1 LLVTYL
7 NRKKYSQYYVNVD
20 PDQDDKATEIR
31 LCSLKR
37 PHMRAFHCAW
47 WSFFNAFF
55 IWFAITPLQSE
66 IRTSL
71 GLSTQQMWTA
81 SIVGVGGTIFLR
93 FLLGPLC
100 DKYGSRILMSAVL
113 CAASIPTAMTG
124 LVNSAAGLA
133 VLRLFIGIA
142 GGSFVMC
149 QYWTTRFFTKEIVGT
164 ANAVVGGWGNLG
176 GGVTQLVMGSALF
189 PLFKLFF
196 SDLPPADAAT
206 MAWRTVCVVPAVVA
220 FATGLT
226 ILFISDDAP
235 TGNYTELKKRGSMPE
250 VSAATSF
257 RVGAMNLNTWILFVH
272 YACCFGVE
280 LTMHNASSL
289 YFKDHFGLSTSS
301 AAAVSSIFGWMLIFT
316 RAMGGW
322 LSDKAN
328 SRWGMRG
335 RLWTHTIAI
344 AGEGA
349 AVLIFANTKT
359 LGLAIFIMV
368 IFSIFC
374 QGATG
379 TTYGIVPYV
388 DPPSTGSISGIVG
401 AGGNVGAVCFGLGF
415 RQLAPDANSAFAIM
429 GATVLGSTI
438 LSAFVSI
445 KGSSGLLWGTDDA
458 PKQTLAAPEKF
469 DESDAEEINL

>member
-1 LLVTYL
+1 
-7 NRKKYSQYYVNVD
+7 VNVD

-31 LCSLKR
+31 LCQFKR

-47 WSFFNAFF
+47 FSFFNAFF

-71 GLSTQQMWTA
+71 KLSTQQMWTA

-100 DKYGSRILMSAVL
+100 DKYGSRILMTAVL

-124 LVNSAAGLA
+124 LVNTAGGLA

-149 QYWTTRFFTKEIVGT
+149 QYWTSRMFTKEIVGT
-164 ANAVVGGWGNLG
+164 ANALAGGWGNLG
-176 GGVTQLVMGSALF
+176 GGVTQLMMGSVLF
-189 PLFKLFF
+189 PLFKYFF
-196 SDLPPADAAT
+196 SYLPPAQAST

-220 FATGLT
+220 FGVGLT

-235 TGNYTELKKRGSMPE
+235 TGNYAELKKRGSMPE
-250 VSAATSF
+250 VSAAASF
-257 RVGAMNLNTWILFVH
+257 RVGAANLNTWILFVH

-301 AAAVSSIFGWMLIFT
+301 AAAVSSIFGWMLLFT
-316 RAMGGW
+316 RAMGGY
-322 LSDKAN
+322 LSDRCNA
-328 SRWGMRG
+328 RWGMRG
-335 RLWTHTIAI
+335 RLWIHTVFIAC
-344 AGEGA
+344 EGA
-349 AVLIFANTKT
+349 AVLIFAHTNS
-359 LGLAIFIMV
+359 LGLAIFVMV

-401 AGGNVGAVCFGLGF
+401 AGGNVGAVGFGLAF
-415 RQLAPDANSAFAIM
+415 RQLAPDANAAFAIM
-429 GATVLGSTI
+429 GATVLGSAV
-438 LSAFVSI
+438 LSVFVNI
-445 KGSSGLLWGTDDA
+445 KGSAGLIWGKDAA
-458 PKQTLAAPEKF
+458 PKQTLAVPEKLE
-469 DESDAEEINL
+469 DSDAEEINL